1 MKLAVIGGAGLLGS
15 TAAFCA
21 GGMDVLEEIRLLDIR
36 YGRGSSGLY
45 GSNQESSGNLM
56 KNDRAVI
63 KWRAEHEGSSI
74 FPWYRVSL

>member
-36 YGRGSSGLY
+36 
-45 GSNQESSGNLM
+45 
-56 KNDRAVI
+56 KT
-63 KWRAEHEGSSI
+63 
-74 FPWYRVSL
+74 